1 MVGVM
6 EILSFFAGVLLTW
19 LIMSGL
25 LSQGL
30 TLFVRIWW
38 PSSKASREFKIDQ
51 WLRNIPEEP
60 SSGWS
65 LLGYWK
71 ETSKYQQA
79 CSEMAGLLADKA
91 CLSNQDKVLDMGFTS
106 HDQLL
111 VWLDYYQVASLTAV
125 VRDEQLLARTSHAC
139 GHFDVLDLVRGGE
152 QALEHLPSASF
163 DKLLA
168 LDCVYQFHDKQTFF
182 GHARRLLKPAG
193 ALVFTDMILARPFG
207 SRREQQLVEFLGRI
221 SGVNAEGMLTQDQ
234 YELQLKQQGFQQLDV
249 VDITED
255 VLSGFCFWFGQHYQS
270 LSLHTRSKLW
280 IRLRLLVWFIRWM
293 QHKNQLR
300 YQLIV
305 AK

>member
-1 MVGVM
+1 MD
-6 EILSFFAGVLLTW
+6 ILSFLGGILLTW

-25 LSQGL
+25 LSQGI
-30 TLFVRIWW
+30 TLLVRIWW
-38 PSSKASREFKIDQ
+38 PSSSPSREFKIDQ

-71 ETSKYQQA
+71 ETSRYQQA

-111 VWLDYYQVASLTAV
+111 VWLDYYQVPSLTAV
-125 VRDEQLLARTSHAC
+125 VRDEQLMARTNKVC
-139 GHFDVLDLVRGGE
+139 GHFEALNLVRGGE
-152 QALEHLPSASF
+152 QALEHQPAESF

-168 LDCVYQFHDKQTFF
+168 LDCVYQFNDKKAFF
-182 GHARRLLKPAG
+182 TNAKRLLKPGGVMA
-193 ALVFTDMILARPFG
+193 FTDMVLARPFKNG
-207 SRREQQLVEFLGRI
+207 RERQFVEFLGRI
-221 SGVNAEGMLTQDQ
+221 SGVHAESMQTQSD
-234 YELQLKQQGFQQLDV
+234 YELQLKELGFEHIEV
-249 VDITED
+249 VDITDD
-255 VLSGFCFWFGQHYQS
+255 VLSGFCFWFAQHYHS
-270 LSLHTRSKLW
+270 LSQHTRSKLW
-280 IRLRLLVWFIRWM
+280 IRLRLFVWFIRWM
-293 QHKNQLR
+293 QHREQLR

>member
-1 MVGVM
+1 MV
-6 EILSFFAGVLLTW
+6 ILSFLTGVLLTW

-30 TLFVRIWW
+30 ALLIRIWW
-38 PSSKASREFKIDQ
+38 PSSSPAREFKIDQ

-91 CLSNQDKVLDMGFTS
+91 CLSNKHKVLDMGFTS

-111 VWLDYYQVASLTAV
+111 VWLDYYQVDSLTAV
-125 VRDEQLLARTSHAC
+125 VRDEELFARANDTC
-139 GHFDVLDLVRGGE
+139 GHFDALNLVRGGE
-152 QALEHLPSASF
+152 QALEHQPAGAF
-163 DKLLA
+163 DKVLA
-168 LDCVYQFHDKQTFF
+168 LDCVYQFNDKKMFF
-182 GHARRLLKPAG
+182 SNSRKLLKPGGTLA
-193 ALVFTDMILARPFG
+193 FTDMVLERPFN
-207 SRREQQLVEFLGRI
+207 SRFEQRFIEYLGRI
-221 SGVNAEGMLTQDQ
+221 SGVRAEDMLTLGD
-234 YELQLKQQGFQQLDV
+234 YELQLRSLGFEHIEV

-270 LSLHTRSKLW
+270 LSIHTRSKLW
-280 IRLRLLVWFIRWM
+280 IRLRLFVWFIRWM
-293 QHKNQLR
+293 QHKGQLR